1 MILFIKNKR
10 LKMRERIN
18 LLRVLITFLLL
29 AAIALVGC
37 GEKKTETEKKQDV
50 VKKTEV
56 QKLKKIPPKK
66 STQKKNPVVVPTI
79 PDITGNWTG
88 TFDGRSA
95 FLTITEQTDSS
106 FAGKV
111 TINYRQQINQVV
123 KGSFSPATMNMSMSD
138 QTHSRFMGKY
148 DGKLSNE
155 ASVYSG
161 HFIMNVDGSKL
172 SFNFKKK

>member
-1 MILFIKNKR
+1 MRGSTKFIK
-10 LKMRERIN
+10 
-18 LLRVLITFLLL
+18 LLFTFLLL
-29 AAIALVGC
+29 TAIAFVGC
-37 GEKKTETEKKQDV
+37 DEKKNKTEEKRDAV
-50 VKKTEV
+50 TNTEV
-56 QKLKKIPPKK
+56 QKIKTPAPKKITPKEK
-66 STQKKNPVVVPTI
+66 PVVVKKI

-95 FLTITEQTDSS
+95 NLIIAEQSDSS
-106 FAGKV
+106 FSGKV

-123 KGSFSPATMNMSMSD
+123 KGSFSPATMNMVMSD

-148 DGKLSNE
+148 NGKLSNE